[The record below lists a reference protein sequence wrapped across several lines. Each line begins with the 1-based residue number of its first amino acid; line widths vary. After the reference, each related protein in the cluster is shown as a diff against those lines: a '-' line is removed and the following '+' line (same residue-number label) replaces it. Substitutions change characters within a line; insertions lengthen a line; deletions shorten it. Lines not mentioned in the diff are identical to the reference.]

1 MTKMD
6 YKNYRNKFK
15 SLMVYTTNSADFIL
29 KKISTTFSVVDI

>member
-29 KKISTTFSVVDI
+29 KKYPLLFQ